1 MCLVTFATFV
11 SFALKFHFIPQGT
24 VISAG
29 TANEA
34 FFAPENAERTE
45 SATKHPGFLRD
56 PPSLEV
62 HFLNIANALPALTR
76 VDQRIKLI
84 KY

>member
-1 MCLVTFATFV
+1 MCLVTFV

-34 FFAPENAERTE
+34 FFE
-45 SATKHPGFLRD
+45 PGTRRGKMKTYFFRG
-56 PPSLEV
+56 SLSLGV
-62 HFLNIANALPALTR
+62 HFFNVGSVLLALTSGA
-76 VDQRIKLI
+76 QRIKLI